1 MTRLGNAKNVVLSRC
16 GLLVNMTNGVEIVVL
31 SREYQNM
38 SNMSFKNIYNELK
51 HYRLNQI
58 ITYSSKQI

>member
-38 SNMSFKNIYNELK
+38 SNMSFKNIYNEFK